1 MLFGRRSSERE
12 EELLAQIEELKSQL
26 KKEKIEKELNAKML
40 DSVNNS
46 THLAIWE
53 VFFDEGSN
61 QTGVHFTE
69 EMRRMLGYTVT
80 EFPDTAEALA
90 SIIHPE
96 EVEKAFGLFAQAVAD
111 PTVKFDINYRLK
123 TKRGDYRMFHA
134 AGESVRRSNGSPE
147 VFIGTFQDI
156 EDQLNTSKQLE
167 HDQRRQ
173 AAVDL
178 MMLEG
183 TWSMDLT
190 KYDLNDSKAPMV
202 FSDQFKK
209 ILGHNNPSEFPDV
222 CGSWM
227 PRIHPDDVKI
237 ASEQIGKAVSHKAH
251 DYYVDADYRMKHKN
265 GNYIW
270 VRSSCTIVWSR
281 DLSTPLMAAGIILD
295 VTEEKVNKER
305 FQTQMAPSIESL
317 RKGIKEIAASVRSA
331 SNQMNDVADRQ
342 QDIVEAAKTIEVS
355 VDASMNIIN
364 SIQSIA
370 SQTNLLSLNA
380 SIEAA
385 RAGDA
390 GRGFA
395 VVANEVQNLSNSTKN
410 TTNDIAKIL
419 GEMNASVKDMLG
431 KISMISENVSS
442 ENQEMEE
449 IDKTVEK
456 LNNFAEDIANMMATL
471 YK

>member
-1 MLFGRRSSERE
+1 MLFGRRSIERE
-12 EELLAQIEELKSQL
+12 EELLAEIEELKAQL
-26 KKEKIEKELNAKML
+26 KKEKIEKELNSKML

-53 VFFDEGSN
+53 VFFDENSN
-61 QTGVHFTE
+61 QTAVHFTE
-69 EMRRMLGYTVT
+69 EMRRMLGYTIS

-111 PTVKFDINYRLK
+111 PSIKFDINYRLK
-123 TKRGDYRMFHA
+123 TKKGDYRMFHA

-173 AAVDL
+173 GAVDL

-190 KYDLNDSKAPMV
+190 KYDLNDPKSPMV

-209 ILGHNNPSEFPDV
+209 ILGHTNPSEFPDV
-222 CGSWM
+222 CGSWL
-227 PRIHPDDVKI
+227 PRIHPDDVKT
-237 ASEQIGKAVSHKAH
+237 ASAQIGDAMNHKAH
-251 DYYVDADYRMKHKN
+251 NYYVDAEYRMKHKN

-281 DLSTPLMAAGIILD
+281 DFKPLMAAGIILD
-295 VTEEKVNKER
+295 ITDEKVNKER
-305 FQTQMAPSIESL
+305 FQNQMAPNIESL
-317 RKGIKEIAASVRSA
+317 RKGIKEIATSVRSA
-331 SNQMNDVADRQ
+331 ANQMNDVADRQ
-342 QDIVEAAKTIEVS
+342 KDIVDTAKTIEVS

-419 GEMNASVKDMLG
+419 GEMNSSVKDMLG
-431 KISMISENVSS
+431 KISMINENISS
-442 ENQEMEE
+442 ENQEIEE
-449 IDKTVEK
+449 IDRTVENLK
-456 LNNFAEDIANMMATL
+456 NFAEDIAGMMATL